1 VGPRQSSAIALT
13 RDNRLLVNV
22 NPAANSV
29 SVFDVS
35 GAAAVKLAEITVGS
49 DPQSVAVHPD
59 NVRAFV
65 ANSGSASVSVLN
77 LQTLTV
83 TATLTV
89 GVEPSAVALSPN
101 GTRLYVANAS
111 SNSLTVINTANNG
124 VVATVDLSP
133 FGSFASVSGSPRAI
147 AVTNNG
153 DANDADETVFVA
165 LFFGQLRAGKTFLDE
180 GQDDQRE
187 GRVVALSAATNTPL
201 AAPNPILLEPLA
213 NAGFNSNGKL
223 APGPGQVPA
232 VASTNPQTFATPTG
246 CFPNQLAAIAL
257 HPTNGTGYV
266 VSTAASPN
274 GPLRFNQMAQGL
286 VSLFNVA
293 GRTEV
298 TSAQT
303 GAAVRQT
310 APLNLNQGVNF
321 NTQFA
326 DRLFLTNPIA
336 MSWRPDGSDAW
347 VVIQNS
353 DLVVRLTVD
362 ANGIPTVGNPLA
374 AAGTQTQVRVDLE
387 AVAAGQIA
395 GKAPRGIV
403 LNSTGTRAFVSN
415 FVSKSVTAIDITNG
429 AAPAIVAT
437 FASTAS
443 PAPGTLGAVIAQGAE
458 LFFTGRGT
466 QGRMSQESWG
476 GCIVCHPLNGRSDN
490 VTWMFDAGPRQT
502 IPLDGTFSKL
512 NFADQR
518 ALNWSA
524 VRDEI
529 HDFEL
534 NTRGVFGGRGLIDDD
549 RLFYAVGG
557 ASGATPNDVSLIEQF
572 QQFTGVVSTTND
584 LQNGAPLPTLTGF
597 GPRRDFGLATLAD
610 GRMFIIGGRS
620 GAGQGSLIPAATAV
634 LEFNPRKKSLVARSA
649 TGFTLRHSLGA
660 AAVRTSQGDR
670 IYAIGGFAA
679 TIPNRGAET
688 TVEEFNPATN
698 TWRTVA
704 SLPTGVAQFG
714 ITVAGGN
721 NAADPLQL
729 IHVVSGNTSSE
740 GTPSVVNPNPVQR
753 FVADPVGA
761 GVWTGFN
768 PAGLTLRRNHGAAWA
783 LRVVSNRVFVIGGQ
797 DAGGNVLTSVE
808 ELQTTQGAAGNVT
821 LVATPHTDLPAGRA
835 RFGIGATLTTNQIYV
850 FGGVDGT
857 GADQTT
863 IFEYTVGTNP
873 PPPGTPG
880 PPGTPSGAWL
890 TRGNLSVA
898 RHGLAANPPPPVTNF
913 LPDRSTGR
921 DARQDS
927 IAVWVARKVR
937 SLRAPVPATDPGAQ
951 AGRTLFGTVGLV
963 QPGFSCAT
971 CHGGAKWTRSQVDYN
986 PPPSPDVGIGFG
998 NQKVVGAE
1006 LRQTSTQG
1014 PNAGQFP
1021 GVLINVGTFTL
1032 GGGRTNE
1039 IRSDLGDIGRAVA
1052 PLGANG
1058 FNIPSLLSV
1067 SETAPYF
1074 YSGLA
1079 QTLDE
1084 VLDGSKDGNGG
1095 VQHHFVANAT
1105 QRAQLIQFLKS
1116 IDETTAIFP

>member
-1 VGPRQSSAIALT
+1 
-13 RDNRLLVNV
+13 
-22 NPAANSV
+22 
-29 SVFDVS
+29 
-35 GAAAVKLAEITVGS
+35 
-49 DPQSVAVHPD
+49 
-59 NVRAFV
+59 
-65 ANSGSASVSVLN
+65 
-77 LQTLTV
+77 
-83 TATLTV
+83 
-89 GVEPSAVALSPN
+89 
-101 GTRLYVANAS
+101 VANAS
-111 SNSLTVINTANNG
+111 SDTLTVINTADNS
-124 VVATVDLSP
+124 VVTTVDLSP
-133 FGSFASVSGSPRAI
+133 FGALASVSGSPRAI

-153 DANDADETVFVA
+153 DGNDNDETVFVA
-165 LFFGQLRAGKTFLDE
+165 LYFGQLRPGKTFLDE

-201 AAPNPILLEPLA
+201 GAPNPVLLEPLA

-232 VASTNPQTFATPTG
+232 VASVNPQAFTTPTG

-257 HPTNGTGYV
+257 HPTNGKAYLI
-266 VSTAASPN
+266 STAASPN

-286 VSLFNVA
+286 VSLFDVA

-298 TSAQT
+298 TSGQT
-303 GAAVRQT
+303 VALVRQT

-326 DRLFLTNPIA
+326 ERLFLTNPIDMA
-336 MSWRPDGSDAW
+336 WRPNGSDAW
-347 VVIQNS
+347 VAIQNS

-362 ANGIPTVGNPLA
+362 ANGIPTVGNPQ
-374 AAGTQTQVRVDLE
+374 AAGSTQTQVRVDLQ

-395 GKAPRGIV
+395 GHAPRGIV
-403 LNSTGTRAFVSN
+403 LNSTGTRAFVAN
-415 FVSKSVTAIDITNG
+415 FVSRSVTVIDISNG
-429 AAPAIVAT
+429 AAPAITAT
-437 FASTAS
+437 FASSAS
-443 PAPGTLGAVIAQGAE
+443 AAPGTLGAVISQGAE
-458 LFFTGRGT
+458 LFFTGRGP

-502 IPLDGTFSKL
+502 VPLDGTFART
-512 NFADQR
+512 NPADQR

-524 VRDEI
+524 VRDEV

-549 RLFYAVGG
+549 RLFYPVGG
-557 ASGATPNDVSLIEQF
+557 ANGATPTDTSLIEQF

-597 GPRRDFGLATLAD
+597 GPRRDFGLATLSD
-610 GRMFIIGGRS
+610 GRVFIIGGRS

-634 LEFNPRKKSLVARSA
+634 VEFNPRKKGLVARSSV
-649 TGFTLRHSLGA
+649 GFTLRHSLGA
-660 AAVRTSQGDR
+660 VAVRTSQGDR
-670 IYAIGGFAA
+670 IYAVGGYAS
-679 TIPNRGAET
+679 TGAGANPVA

-698 TWRTVA
+698 TWRAVA
-704 SLPTGVAQFG
+704 PLLTPVAQFG
-714 ITVAGGN
+714 ITSAGGN

-729 IHVVSGNTSSE
+729 VHVVSGNTASE
-740 GTPSVVNPNPVQR
+740 GAPSVANANPVQR
-753 FVADPVGA
+753 FVADPAGA

-808 ELQTTQGAAGNVT
+808 ELQTTQGAAGTVT

-835 RFGIGATLTTNQIYV
+835 RFGIGSTLTTNQIYV
-850 FGGVDGT
+850 FGGVDGGGT
-857 GADQTT
+857 DQTT
-863 IFEYTVGTNP
+863 IFEYTVGANP

-880 PPGTPSGAWL
+880 PPGTPSGAWV

-898 RHGLAANPPPPVTNF
+898 RHGLAANTPPPVTNF

-937 SLRAPVPATDPGAQ
+937 AVRAPVLATDPDAQ

-971 CHGGAKWTRSQVDYN
+971 CHGGAKWTRSRVDYN
-986 PPPSPDVGIGFG
+986 PPPSPDAGIGFG

-1006 LRQTSTQG
+1006 LRQTATQG

-1032 GGGRTNE
+1032 GGGRVNE
-1039 IRSDLGDIGRAVA
+1039 IRSDPGDIGRAVN

-1079 QTLDE
+1079 QTLDQ
-1084 VLDGSKDGNGG
+1084 VLDGSIDTNGG
-1095 VQHHFVANAT
+1095 VQHHSVANT
-1105 QRAQLIQFLKS
+1105 IQRGQLIKFLKS
-1116 IDETTAIFP
+1116 IDDTTPLFP